1 MDRDFIARNQIVE
14 RYFADKLPPK
24 GVVDFE
30 RYCRSHPE
38 LLDELHVSD
47 RVNAGLRLMEAGGV
61 PLPWEERE
69 KKPWERLPVF
79 AGVASAALIL
89 LIIALVLWGSN
100 TKGNKEITALKQQ
113 LISRPLEPI
122 LSTETVRVELN
133 RTAPSLTPAFA
144 VSNHSATL
152 VDFKVNLGWSTFVQY
167 RVTFDRINQGR
178 ALVISHLQRDS
189 DGLLRFAIN
198 SDLLGPGN
206 YQIVVEGI
214 TLRGEAIPQGWITIA
229 VTAQ

>member
-24 GVVDFE
+24 GSVDFE
-30 RYCRSHPE
+30 RYCRDHPE
-38 LLDELHVSD
+38 LLDELHVSE

-69 KKPWERLPVF
+69 KKLWERLPVF
-79 AGVASAALIL
+79 AGVAAAALLL
-89 LIIALVLWGSN
+89 LITALVLWSSSSSA
-100 TKGNKEITALKQQ
+100 NKQIVKLKQQ

-122 LSTETVRVELN
+122 LSTQTVRVELN
-133 RTAPSLTPAFA
+133 RTAPSLTPAFV
-144 VSNHSATL
+144 VSNHNATL
-152 VDFKVNLGWSTFVQY
+152 VDFKVNLGWSTYVQY

-189 DGLLRFAIN
+189 DGLLRLAIN
-198 SDLLGPGN
+198 SDLLGPGS

-214 TLRGEAIPQGWITIA
+214 TLRGDAIPQGWITIA
-229 VTAQ
+229 VAN